1 MLWPI
6 FLLDLLACLDVCST
20 CPRVVAMAA
29 CSLQEMLVV
38 GERADAASFST
49 LIELCG
55 AQGQLDTALQLI
67 GYVQRL
73 GMQRTVQSGVWA
85 SA

>member
-1 MLWPI
+1 M
-6 FLLDLLACLDVCST
+6 
-20 CPRVVAMAA
+20 
-29 CSLQEMLVV
+29 V

-73 GMQRTVQSGVWA
+73 GMQRTVKSMRRLGVGRANGHGGAATVGSSGCA
-85 SA
+85 

>member
-1 MLWPI
+1 
-6 FLLDLLACLDVCST
+6 
-20 CPRVVAMAA
+20 MAA

-73 GMQRTVQSGVWA
+73 GMQRTVISGVWVA
-85 SA
+85 A